1 MAMDRSVDS
10 EALAITVKVSGH
22 PGARIHESA
31 PWKGAKPVP
40 MSVPA
45 AVADPILNSSAQQ
58 DRGARCA
65 LPCCGCSA
73 VAPASWGGL
82 GRRVEW
88 LEGRIEALAGNAGDL
103 AALVAD
109 EVGKPLHEAAIAD
122 VMALLAA
129 MRWSAKHAPSI
140 LAPRSAGWGSAMFLG
155 RSIRIERAPL
165 GHVAIIGT
173 WNYPLQLL
181 GVQIVHALMAGNRVT
196 VKPSERCPRTHAAL
210 LGLLA
215 RGLPDGMLVW
225 TDATREA
232 GERLLAGGRFDHVV
246 FTGSSA
252 VGRRVAQ
259 RCALDMIPS
268 TLELSG
274 SDSALVL
281 ADADPVRA
289 ARAVWNG
296 FTMNAG
302 QTCMAPRRAIVAREA
317 APAFLHELRVLAAAA
332 PPLVLI
338 DEPAACQVDAVIHEA
353 VAAGGTPI
361 TGILESPRGRSMR
374 PQVVVD
380 APPSCALARGEHF
393 GPALAVL
400 VERDDAAA
408 LERHRGYGQNLSAS
422 IFTRGSPTRAMV
434 EATGASIVTINE
446 CVVASGHPA
455 VPLAG
460 SGESGWGTSRGA
472 DGLLAMTRPVTVAVT
487 RRGADV
493 PVGPPPSFLLR
504 ALGWIMRAN
513 LTRRH
518 DPST

>member
-1 MAMDRSVDS
+1 MAPTAWTD
-10 EALAITVKVSGH
+10 
-22 PGARIHESA
+22 
-31 PWKGAKPVP
+31 
-40 MSVPA
+40 
-45 AVADPILNSSAQQ
+45 
-58 DRGARCA
+58 
-65 LPCCGCSA
+65 
-73 VAPASWGGL
+73 L
-82 GRRVEW
+82 GRRIAW
-88 LEGRIEALAGNAGDL
+88 LEGRSRALASKAGDL

-109 EVGKPLHEAAIAD
+109 ETGKPEHEAVIAD

-129 MRWSAKHAPSI
+129 MRWTARRAPSI
-140 LAPRSAGWGSAMFLG
+140 LAPRGAGWGSAMFLG
-155 RSIRIERAPL
+155 RSIRTQRAPL

-181 GVQIVHALMAGNRVT
+181 GVQIVHALVAGNRVT

-210 LGLLA
+210 LCLLSQ
-215 RGLPDGMLVW
+215 GLPDGMLVW
-225 TDATREA
+225 TEATREA

-274 SDSALVL
+274 ADSALVL

-302 QTCMAPRRAIVAREA
+302 QTCMAPRRAIVTRES
-317 APAFLHELRVLAAAA
+317 APGFLHELRVLAASAH
-332 PPLVLI
+332 PVTLI
-338 DEPAACQVDAVIHEA
+338 DEAAARQVDAAVHEA
-353 VAAGGTPI
+353 VAAGGMPI
-361 TGILESPRGRSMR
+361 TGILESRRGRVMR

-380 APPSCALARGEHF
+380 APPTCALARGEHF

-400 VERDDAAA
+400 IERDDEAA

-422 IFTRGSPTRAMV
+422 IFTRSTPSRAMA

-446 CVVASGHPA
+446 CLVASGHPA

-460 SGESGWGTSRGA
+460 SRESGWGTSRGA
-472 DGLLAMTRPVTVAVT
+472 DGLLAMTRPVTIAFT

-513 LTRRH
+513 LSRRRG
-518 DPST
+518 PTT

>member
-1 MAMDRSVDS
+1 MRA
-10 EALAITVKVSGH
+10 T
-22 PGARIHESA
+22 
-31 PWKGAKPVP
+31 
-40 MSVPA
+40 A
-45 AVADPILNSSAQQ
+45 AVADPSVTPSVQHEP
-58 DRGARCA
+58 GASCPA
-65 LPCCGCSA
+65 ACCG
-73 VAPASWGGL
+73 APALSCDAWADL
-82 GRRVEW
+82 GRRIEW
-88 LEGRIEALAGNAGDL
+88 LDGRVKALAGHAGQL

-109 EVGKPLHEAAIAD
+109 EIGKPLHEAAIAD
-122 VMALLAA
+122 VLALLAA
-129 MRWSAKHAPSI
+129 MRWTAQRAPAL

-155 RSIRIERAPL
+155 RSIRTERAPL

-181 GVQIVHALMAGNRVT
+181 GVQIVHALIAGNRVT

-210 LGLLA
+210 LSLLGQ
-215 RGLPDGMLVW
+215 GLPDGMLVW
-225 TDATREA
+225 TEATREA

-246 FTGSSA
+246 FTGSST

-259 RCALDMIPS
+259 RCALDLIPS

-281 ADADPVRA
+281 ADADPVRS

-302 QTCMAPRRAIVAREA
+302 QTCMAPRRAIVSRER
-317 APAFLHELRVLAAAA
+317 APAFLHELRVLAASAA
-332 PPLVLI
+332 PVTLI
-338 DEPAACQVDAVIHEA
+338 DEAAARQVDAVVHEA

-361 TGILESPRGRSMR
+361 TGVLESPRGRSMR
-374 PQVVVD
+374 PQVVVE
-380 APPSCALARGEHF
+380 APPSCALSRGEHF

-400 VERDDAAA
+400 VERDDEAA

-422 IFTRGSPTRAMV
+422 IFTRGTPSRAMV
-434 EATGASIVTINE
+434 EATGASIVTVNE

-472 DGLLAMTRPVTVAVT
+472 DGLLAMTRPVTIALT

-504 ALGWIMRAN
+504 VLGWIMRAN
-513 LTRRH
+513 LSRRR
-518 DPST
+518 DPFT

>member
-1 MAMDRSVDS
+1 MRVTAAAVDS
-10 EALAITVKVSGH
+10 SVNPSMQPDSRAHGS
-22 PGARIHESA
+22 ES
-31 PWKGAKPVP
+31 
-40 MSVPA
+40 
-45 AVADPILNSSAQQ
+45 
-58 DRGARCA
+58 
-65 LPCCGCSA
+65 CCGGPATSRTAWSDLGQRVAWLERRSSA
-73 VAPASWGGL
+73 VAST
-82 GRRVEW
+82 
-88 LEGRIEALAGNAGDL
+88 AGDL
-103 AALVAD
+103 AALVSD
-109 EVGKPLHEAAIAD
+109 EIGKPLHEAAIAD

-129 MRWSAKHAPSI
+129 MRWTAQRAPSI
-140 LAPRSAGWGSAMFLG
+140 LAPRRAGWGSAMFLG
-155 RSIRIERAPL
+155 RSIRTERAPL
-165 GHVAIIGT
+165 GHVAIIAT

-181 GVQIVHALMAGNRVT
+181 GVQIVQAIVAGNRVT

-210 LGLLA
+210 LCLLSE
-215 RGLPDGMLVW
+215 GLPDGMLVW
-225 TDATREA
+225 TEATREA
-232 GERLLAGGRFDHVV
+232 GERLMAGGRFDHVV

-259 RCALDMIPS
+259 RCALDLIPS

-302 QTCMAPRRAIVAREA
+302 QTCMAPRRAIVTREL
-317 APAFLHELRVLAAAA
+317 APAFLHELRMLAASAA
-332 PPLVLI
+332 PVTVI
-338 DEPAACQVDAVIHEA
+338 DEAAARQVDAVLHEA

-361 TGILESPRGRSMR
+361 TGVLESPSGRVMR

-393 GPALAVL
+393 GPALAVIT
-400 VERDDAAA
+400 ERDDESIV
-408 LERHRGYGQNLSAS
+408 ERHVGYGQNLSAS
-422 IFTRGSPTRAMV
+422 IFTRGTPSRALV
-434 EATGASIVTINE
+434 EATGASIVTVNE
-446 CVVASGHPA
+446 CLVASGHPA

-472 DGLLAMTRPVTVAVT
+472 DGLLAMTRPVTIALT

-513 LTRRH
+513 LSRRNK
-518 DPST
+518 PSI

>member
-1 MAMDRSVDS
+1 MNP
-10 EALAITVKVSGH
+10 E
-22 PGARIHESA
+22 PGFTNPPHGGVRKTASMR
-31 PWKGAKPVP
+31 VT
-40 MSVPA
+40 A
-45 AVADPILNSSAQQ
+45 AVADPSMTPSTER
-58 DRGARCA
+58 DRVHACDA
-65 LPCCGCSA
+65 ACCSCP
-73 VAPASWGGL
+73 VIAPAAWADL
-82 GRRVEW
+82 GRRIEW
-88 LEGRIEALAGNAGDL
+88 LEGRTDALARSAADL
-103 AALVAD
+103 AELVAD
-109 EVGKPLHEAAIAD
+109 ELGKPRHEAAIAD
-122 VMALLAA
+122 VLALLAA
-129 MRWSAKHAPSI
+129 MRWTIRRAPAI
-140 LAPRSAGWGSAMFLG
+140 LAPRGAGWGSAMFLG
-155 RSIRIERAPL
+155 RSIRTERAPL

-181 GVQIVHALMAGNRVT
+181 GVQIVHALVAGNRVT
-196 VKPSERCPRTHAAL
+196 VKPSERSPRTHAAL
-210 LGLLA
+210 LALLGQ
-215 RGLPDGMLVW
+215 GLPDGMLVW

-302 QTCMAPRRAIVAREA
+302 QTCMAPRRAIVSREA
-317 APAFLHELRVLAAAA
+317 APSFLHELRVLAASAH
-332 PPLVLI
+332 PVTLI
-338 DEPAACQVDAVIHEA
+338 DATAARQVDAVVHEA

-361 TGILESPRGRSMR
+361 TGVLESPSGRSMR

-380 APPSCALARGEHF
+380 APESCALARGEHF

-400 VERDDAAA
+400 IERDDQAV
-408 LERHRGYGQNLSAS
+408 LERHLGYGQNLSAS
-422 IFTRGSPTRAMV
+422 IFSRGVPTRAMI
-434 EATGASIVTINE
+434 EATGASIVTVNE
-446 CVVASGHPA
+446 CVVASGHPG

-472 DGLLAMTRPVTVAVT
+472 DGLLSMTRPVTVAVT

-493 PVGPPPSFLLR
+493 PVGPPPALLLR
-504 ALGWIMRAN
+504 VLGWIMRAN

>member
-1 MAMDRSVDS
+1 MRV
-10 EALAITVKVSGH
+10 T
-22 PGARIHESA
+22 
-31 PWKGAKPVP
+31 
-40 MSVPA
+40 A
-45 AVADPILNSSAQQ
+45 AVADPSTTPSVQR
-58 DRGARCA
+58 DRGGSCA
-65 LPCCGCSA
+65 EPCCASSV
-73 VAPASWGGL
+73 VAPAEWAVL
-82 GRRVEW
+82 DRRIEW
-88 LEGRIEALAGNAGDL
+88 LEGRADALASTAGDL
-103 AALVAD
+103 VTLVAD
-109 EVGKPLHEAAIAD
+109 EIGKPLHEAAIAD

-129 MRWSAKHAPSI
+129 MRWTARRAPSI
-140 LAPRSAGWGSAMFLG
+140 LASRGAGWGSAMFLG
-155 RSIRIERAPL
+155 RSIRTERAPL

-173 WNYPLQLL
+173 WNYPLQLM
-181 GVQIVHALMAGNRVT
+181 GVQIVHALVAGNRVT

-210 LGLLA
+210 LGLLGQ
-215 RGLPDGMLVW
+215 GLPDGMLVW
-225 TDATREA
+225 TESTREA

-246 FTGSSA
+246 FTGSSS

-317 APAFLHELRVLAAAA
+317 APAFLHELRVLAASAH
-332 PPLVLI
+332 PVTLI
-338 DEPAACQVDAVIHEA
+338 DEAAARQVDAVVHEA

-361 TGILESPRGRSMR
+361 TGVLESPCGRSMR

-380 APPSCALARGEHF
+380 APESCALARGEHF

-400 VERDDAAA
+400 VERDDQAA

-422 IFTRGSPTRAMV
+422 VFTRGSPARATI
-434 EATGASIVTINE
+434 ECLGASIVTINE

-472 DGLLAMTRPVTVAVT
+472 DGLLSMTRPITICVT

-504 ALGWIMRAN
+504 VLGWIMRAN
-513 LTRRH
+513 LSRRH

>member
-1 MAMDRSVDS
+1 MRTAAVPVEPTDVRVQSCTARACSVGCC
-10 EALAITVKVSGH
+10 T
-22 PGARIHESA
+22 
-31 PWKGAKPVP
+31 
-40 MSVPA
+40 PA
-45 AVADPILNSSAQQ
+45 AGAPVAWA
-58 DRGARCA
+58 
-65 LPCCGCSA
+65 
-73 VAPASWGGL
+73 
-82 GRRVEW
+82 
-88 LEGRIEALAGNAGDL
+88 DL
-103 AALVAD
+103 AARIAWLDQRIDALASRAGSLARLISD

-129 MRWSAKHAPSI
+129 MRWTSRHAPSI
-140 LAPRSAGWGSAMFLG
+140 LSTRRAGWGSAMFLG
-155 RSIRIERAPL
+155 RSIRTERAPL

-181 GVQIVHALMAGNRVT
+181 GVQVVHALIAGNRVT

-210 LGLLA
+210 IDLLMV
-215 RGLPDGMLVW
+215 GLPDGMLVA
-225 TDATREA
+225 TEPTREA

-302 QTCMAPRRAIVAREA
+302 QTCMAPRRAIVAREV
-317 APAFLHELRVLAAAA
+317 APAFVHELRVLAASAA
-332 PPLVLI
+332 PVRLI
-338 DEPAACQVDAVIHEA
+338 DDAAALQVDAAVHEA
-353 VAAGGTPI
+353 VAAGGLPI
-361 TGILESPRGRSMR
+361 TGVLEARAGRSMR
-374 PQVVVD
+374 PSIVVG
-380 APPSCALARGEHF
+380 APASSALARGEHF

-400 VERDDAAA
+400 VEPDDEAVV
-408 LERHRGYGQNLSAS
+408 ERHRGYGQNLSAS
-422 IFTRGSPTRAMV
+422 VFTRGTPERRMV
-434 EATGASIVTINE
+434 ESLGASIVTINE

-472 DGLLAMTRPVTVAVT
+472 DGLLAMTRPVTVATT

-493 PVGPPPSFLLR
+493 PVGTPPPMVLRALAWLLR
-504 ALGWIMRAN
+504 ADL
-513 LTRRH
+513 RR
-518 DPST
+518 